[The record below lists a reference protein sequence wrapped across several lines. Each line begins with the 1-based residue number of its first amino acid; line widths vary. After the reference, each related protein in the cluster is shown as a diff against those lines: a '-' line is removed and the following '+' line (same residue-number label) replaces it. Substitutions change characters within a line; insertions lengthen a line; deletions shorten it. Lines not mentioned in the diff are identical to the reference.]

1 MTTKAEV
8 RMEEYTTID
17 LNFNTLIEFS
27 HKHTKTADN
36 LHLATT
42 CKEFIEII
50 NRMNLP
56 YFVFM
61 SDDVNVGGE
70 IVSIRNGLY
79 VIKKVMKII
88 IKCDFYPIQVLN
100 VNNAFRCLK
109 TIRFNTA
116 NCERNISFRISP
128 MLKLEWILYQL
139 YGVYDKI
146 PNSFEP
152 STDFL
157 TKHLKPLPLD
167 MDIHLSVSYHTENTP
182 VYDNIQSIRN
192 FSDKIKQQHTL
203 TSLLISASM
212 CRYNTDSET
221 FQSNNI
227 FRTLKD
233 CNKHKLSNYPMEH
246 RMSFKER
253 FPNINID
260 INDDLIW
267 SFREKSG
274 SYNPKYV
281 KEIEKEL
288 FNEFIN
294 MLFKNNINVCLIIDT
309 IIECLELDKYYI
321 LYQFFER
328 IKNFADMYYS
338 KVFQLIK

>member
-1 MTTKAEV
+1 
-8 RMEEYTTID
+8 MEDTTID

-50 NRMNLP
+50 NKMNLP

-61 SDDVNVGGE
+61 SNDETVN
-70 IVSIRNGLY
+70 IKSGLY

-88 IKCDFYPIQVLN
+88 IKCDFYPLQVLD
-100 VNNAFRCLK
+100 VNNNVGFGCLK

-116 NCERNISFRISP
+116 NCEKNISFRIAP
-128 MLKLEWILYQL
+128 ILKLEWCYYKL

-167 MDIHLSVSYHTENTP
+167 MDIHLSVSYHTRNTP
-182 VYDNIQSIRN
+182 DYDNIQSIRK
-192 FSDKIKQQHTL
+192 FSDKIKQQHTT
-203 TSLLISASM
+203 TSLLMSALM
-212 CRYNTDSET
+212 CKLDIDEYET
-221 FQSNNI
+221 FRSHNI
-227 FRTLKD
+227 FRILKS
-233 CNKHKLSNYPMEH
+233 CNSNRLSNYPMEH
-246 RMSFKER
+246 RRSFKER

-260 INDDLIW
+260 IDDDKIW
-267 SFREKSG
+267 SFREKTAE
-274 SYNPKYV
+274 YNAKYV
-281 KEIEKEL
+281 KKDEKEI
-288 FNEFIN
+288 FDSFIN
-294 MLFKNNINVCLIIDT
+294 IMLFKNNMNVCLIIDT

-321 LYQFFER
+321 LYQIFER